1 MYTLKESL
9 LKLGTILPHEDW
21 NDSIVLVEANA
32 QIAYGTNITMGY
44 LKCYTFTIIEH
55 GWVTLKYGAG
65 RQLLLQRGDMFVY
78 SPGFPI
84 KVITLSD
91 DYQSLILMADE
102 DYTLDLPGVHDAI
115 STAYFSI
122 VQMDTPML
130 HLADDDFQNLRELLL
145 LVQRYQQSPS
155 PRRRESL
162 RLLYG
167 LFLNELRSI
176 EEHSVKEHRF
186 SPRVEEIFLEFMHLL
201 TRHFAEHHDI
211 AFYADRLNITS
222 TYLSRII
229 KKVSGGRTV
238 VGYISQM
245 LLMEATFLLSQTS
258 LSIAQIS
265 DRLHFSEPAAFTRF
279 FQNMRGVTPKGYRKE
294 CL

>member
-1 MYTLKESL
+1 M
-9 LKLGTILPHEDW
+9 
-21 NDSIVLVEANA
+21 N
-32 QIAYGTNITMGY
+32 
-44 LKCYTFTIIEH
+44 
-55 GWVTLKYGAG
+55 
-65 RQLLLQRGDMFVY
+65 
-78 SPGFPI
+78 
-84 KVITLSD
+84 
-91 DYQSLILMADE
+91 
-102 DYTLDLPGVHDAI
+102 
-115 STAYFSI
+115 
-122 VQMDTPML
+122 
-130 HLADDDFQNLRELLL
+130 
-145 LVQRYQQSPS
+145 
-155 PRRRESL
+155 
-162 RLLYG
+162 
-167 LFLNELRSI
+167 
-176 EEHSVKEHRF
+176 
-186 SPRVEEIFLEFMHLL
+186 LL

-238 VGYISQM
+238 VGYINQM